1 MQIVVITVIMI
12 NNKIESMHMYGDT
25 CLSNGPWNGTDEKR
39 WSLA

>member
-12 NNKIESMHMYGDT
+12 NKIESMHMYGDT